1 MKEKWIDRIKFA
13 KKDIKIVLV
22 SIIVVSVSVAVG
34 FLWGRKGM
42 IHKYDCLTADALNEL
57 KLYYGTEDKNIY
69 TYGID
74 NVDYDDMELKDT
86 EDVFETIDFYKKKF
100 WRVAN
105 FRGKEVAVYENKD
118 MAMLV
123 CNTKD
128 GNHDVYFGELGLYKR
143 IGFCMTKDDKFVET
157 FHIVHV
163 EDSLQEKYIYITIK
177 RYSEEDIKTFRI
189 EKKLAPNIKAGEE
202 YEFTF
207 KYTNID
213 IDDDME
219 SIFNGAV
226 LLSVSKTRDEYN
238 DTDK

>member
-1 MKEKWIDRIKFA
+1 MKEKWLDIIRFA
-13 KKDIKIVLV
+13 KKDIKIILV
-22 SIIVVSVSVAVG
+22 SIVAVSLSVAIG

-57 KLYYGTEDKNIY
+57 KLYYGTEDRTVY

-74 NVDYDDMELKDT
+74 NVDYDDVELRDST
-86 EDVFETIDFYKKKF
+86 DVFETIDFYKKKF

-123 CNTKD
+123 CNTKE

-143 IGFCMTKDDKFVET
+143 IGFCTSNDEKFKET

-163 EDSLQEKYIYITIK
+163 DDSRDGKYIYITIK
-177 RYSEEDIKTFRI
+177 RYSEEDVKTFRI
-189 EKKLAPNIKAGEE
+189 ERKLAPNIRAGED

-207 KYTNID
+207 KYTSVD

-219 SIFNGAV
+219 SIFSGAV
-226 LLSVSKTRDEYN
+226 LLTMGKIN
-238 DTDK
+238 A